1 MKAVY
6 LVAIGSLICLAPG
19 TTVAAQGRG
28 TTPQAAATDVY
39 HVHFAKA
46 APGQAA
52 ALAADLQKQD
62 PKAPMPGHL
71 VLLRHQEGDDWDY
84 CVIEHLGT
92 KATVEITPAPAA
104 SAPPLGAWHND
115 SFVAGPSWAAFQRA
129 LGSTATGV
137 YIVSTHRAVP
147 GHRDQLLKVLNQADP
162 ASKVPIGRVMLT
174 HLEGGPWQYLGID
187 HYNSWQDLATDRA
200 SSGTPGT
207 WAEVRMHSAF
217 HTDTIADRV
226 K

>member
-1 MKAVY
+1 MKQFCV
-6 LVAIGSLICLAPG
+6 VAIGSLICLAPA
-19 TTVAAQGRG
+19 TTVAQGRG
-28 TTPQAAATDVY
+28 AAPQGAATDVY

-46 APGQAA
+46 VPGQAA

-62 PKAPMPGHL
+62 PKAPMQGHL

-84 CVIEHLGT
+84 CVIEHVGT
-92 KATVEITPAPAA
+92 KATVEVTPPPAA
-104 SAPPLGAWHND
+104 SAPPLSAWHND
-115 SFVAGPSWAAFQRA
+115 SYVAGPSWATFQKA
-129 LGSTATGV
+129 LGTTATGI

-162 ASKVPIGRVMLT
+162 ASKVTIGRVVLA

-187 HYNSWQDLATDRA
+187 RYNSWQDLAADRS
-200 SSGTPGT
+200 SSGATGA
-207 WAEVRMHSAF
+207 WAESRMHSAF

>member
-1 MKAVY
+1 MKTLGFVAV
-6 LVAIGSLICLAPG
+6 ASLICLMPA
-19 TTVAAQGRG
+19 TTVAQGRA
-28 TTPQAAATDVY
+28 TAPQAAATDVY

-46 APGQAA
+46 VPGQAA

-92 KATVEITPAPAA
+92 KATVEIGPAPAP
-104 SAPPLGAWHND
+104 SAPALSAWHND
-115 SFVAGPSWAAFQRA
+115 AFVAGPSWAAFQKA
-129 LGSTATGV
+129 LGATATGV

-147 GHRDQLLKVLNQADP
+147 GHREQLLKVLNQADP
-162 ASKVPIGRVMLT
+162 ASKVAIGRLMLT

-187 HYNSWQDLATDRA
+187 RYNSWQDLATDRA
-200 SSGTPGT
+200 SSGSTGT
-207 WAEVRMHSAF
+207 WAEARMHSAF

>member
-1 MKAVY
+1 MKVCCFVAV
-6 LVAIGSLICLAPG
+6 ASLICLTPE
-19 TTVAAQGRG
+19 TPVAAQARG
-28 TTPQAAATDVY
+28 TAPQAAATDVY

-46 APGQAA
+46 VPGQAA

-92 KATVEITPAPAA
+92 KATVEVTPPPAA
-104 SAPPLGAWHND
+104 SAPALSAWHND
-115 SFVAGPSWAAFQRA
+115 TFVAGPSWAAFQRA

-147 GHRDQLLKVLNQADP
+147 GHRDQLLKVLNQTDP
-162 ASKVPIGRVMLT
+162 ASKVQIGRVTLT

-187 HYNSWQDLATDRA
+187 RYNSWQDLAADRA
-200 SSGTPGT
+200 SSGTTGT
-207 WAEVRMHSAF
+207 WAEVRTHSAF

>member
-1 MKAVY
+1 MKVCCFLAV
-6 LVAIGSLICLAPG
+6 ASLICLAPE
-19 TTVAAQGRG
+19 TPVAAQARG
-28 TTPQAAATDVY
+28 AAPQAAATDVY

-46 APGQAA
+46 VPGQAA

-92 KATVEITPAPAA
+92 KAAVEVTPPPAA
-104 SAPPLGAWHND
+104 SAPALSAWHND
-115 SFVAGPSWAAFQRA
+115 TFVAGPSWAAFQRA

-147 GHRDQLLKVLNQADP
+147 GHRDQLLKVLNQTDP
-162 ASKVPIGRVMLT
+162 ASKVQIGRVMLT
-174 HLEGGPWQYLGID
+174 HLEGGPWQYLGINR
-187 HYNSWQDLATDRA
+187 YNSWQDLAADRA
-200 SSGTPGT
+200 SSGTTGT
-207 WAEVRMHSAF
+207 WAEVRTHSAF